1 MNRDMRIAL
10 GSLAV
15 AMMAACGEPLDP
27 PHIAERDVT
36 ANQQGG
42 SALAIVRPQ
51 EEWFH
56 AIAVEVPSFAGFHF
70 DRGDLVVAVTDLA
83 DSLRAFAAVAKYG
96 PSGQGTAH
104 RGLGR
109 TGRVRALR
117 ATWSFLELVRWRDS
131 VFPELMEL
139 EDVEYLDLD
148 EQGNRVL
155 VGVGNPA
162 ATSTV
167 LAVARRRS
175 VPIAAVGVDTTT
187 PMRLQVDLSDR
198 VRPLM
203 GGLEVNEQTSGCTL
217 GFITMRAG
225 APGFVTNSHCTRSFW
240 SLDGVRFLQGQNAA
254 TDSAGVEIV
263 DPRGWACGAFNNK
276 LCRYSDAA
284 LIGRVVQ
291 NSFATVAQPEFLD
304 LDGAPFSTTIDPN
317 SPTFQV
323 ASNAGH
329 ATWGDVLDKVG
340 QTTGWTR
347 GSVRGTCVDT
357 RNGMDRVRILCQDM
371 VNYASDSGDSGSP
384 VFVFQGA
391 VIRAHGINWGARQR
405 WLGGFVAA
413 VSPMVNMTLELG
425 AFSVAP
431 SP

>member
-1 MNRDMRIAL
+1 MNRGRRVVRGAL
-10 GSLAV
+10 LGV
-15 AMMAACGEPLDP
+15 AMAACGEPLDP
-27 PHIAERDVT
+27 PRPAERGLN
-36 ANQQGG
+36 ANRQGN
-42 SALAIVRPQ
+42 SAAVIARPQ
-51 EEWFH
+51 EDWFH
-56 AIAVEVPSFAGFHF
+56 AIAAEAPSFSGFYF
-70 DRGDLVVAVTDLA
+70 ERGELVVGMTDLA
-83 DSLRAFAAVAKYG
+83 DSLRAFAAVAKFG
-96 PSGQGTAH
+96 PSGPGTTH

-109 TGRVRALR
+109 TGHTRAAR
-117 ATWSFLELVRWRDS
+117 APWSFLELARWRDAL
-131 VFPELMEL
+131 FPELMEM
-139 EDVEYLDLD
+139 EEVEYLDLD

-162 ATSTV
+162 VTSAV
-167 LAVARRRS
+167 LALARRMS
-175 VPIAAVGVDTTT
+175 VPIGALAVDSTT

-203 GGLEVNEQTSGCTL
+203 GGLEVNEQTAGCTL
-217 GFITMRAG
+217 GFLTLRAG

-254 TDSAGVEIV
+254 TDSVGVEIL

-276 LCRYSDAA
+276 ICRYSDAA
-284 LIGRVVQ
+284 IIGRVVDP
-291 NSFATVAQPEFLD
+291 SFATVAQPEFLD

-317 SPTFQV
+317 TPTFHV

-329 ATWGDVLDKVG
+329 ATRGDVLDKVG

-347 GSVRGTCVDT
+347 GSVKGTCVDT

-371 VNYASDSGDSGSP
+371 VNYASDNGDSGSP

-405 WLGGFVAA
+405 FLGGFVAA
-413 VSPMVNMTLELG
+413 VSPMVNMTLDLG
-425 AFSVAP
+425 AFAVAS